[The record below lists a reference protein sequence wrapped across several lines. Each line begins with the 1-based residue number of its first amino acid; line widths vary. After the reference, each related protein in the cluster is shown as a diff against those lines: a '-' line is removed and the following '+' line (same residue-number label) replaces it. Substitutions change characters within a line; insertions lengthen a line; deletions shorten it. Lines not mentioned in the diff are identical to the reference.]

1 METVAFH
8 LSSIP
13 IATKGEKME
22 EIVGRGA
29 ILSQWHYLPILMYY
43 YCYYTHQQQMVQ
55 RQLHLAVEWMHI
67 ISIYVFTA
75 GLGVL
80 ECKIQSI
87 FHQPHKQRG
96 NEERNREQTIIL
108 KI

>member
-13 IATKGEKME
+13 IATKGGKME
-22 EIVGRGA
+22 EIVGGDNTKPVA
-29 ILSQWHYLPILMYY
+29 LFTSLDVLFLLIHPP
-43 YCYYTHQQQMVQ
+43 TTDGVVQ
-55 RQLHLAVEWMHI
+55 RQLHLAVEWKYI

-87 FHQPHKQRG
+87 FHQPH
-96 NEERNREQTIIL
+96 
-108 KI
+108 